1 MDFNQIYQDLV
12 KLNVGQVI
20 RDEPMYKHTTLR
32 VGGPCAIFINVNTQD
47 GLIAALKYVN
57 KHHIKSMVI
66 GKGSNLLFSDGPYQ
80 GVIITLA
87 EGFNYTHYNGCT
99 VTAGAGVSMIK
110 LAYQAANAG
119 LSGFEFMSGIPGTI
133 GGGVYMNAGAY
144 KYDMASVVRSVK
156 ILNEKYQVI
165 TLTNEQMEFGYR
177 KSLLMDQPRWV
188 VLEVVFELSPSNPEF
203 INEVI
208 DKRKEKRMTSQ
219 PWNKPSAGS
228 IFQNPEAA
236 PAWKLIEDCDL
247 RGREIGG
254 AQVSLKHCNFIVN
267 NGYASAKD
275 IYDLIELVKE
285 EVKKQHNIE
294 LHQEVKYV
302 NWE

>member
-1 MDFNQIYQDLV
+1 MDFNQVYQDLV

-20 RDEPMYKHTTLR
+20 KDEPMYKHTTLR

-57 KHHIKSMVI
+57 KHHLKSMVI
-66 GKGSNLLFSDGPYQ
+66 GKGSNLLFSDGLYQ
-80 GVIITLA
+80 GVIICLA

-110 LAYQAANAG
+110 LAYQAANTG

-144 KYDMASVVRSVK
+144 KYDMASVVKSVK
-156 ILNEKYQVI
+156 ILNEKYQTV
-165 TLTNEQMEFGYR
+165 TLTNSQMEFGYR
-177 KSLLMDQPRWV
+177 TSILQRNPRWV
-188 VLEVVFELSPSNPEF
+188 VLEVVFELTPSDPKF

-208 DKRKEKRMTSQ
+208 DKRKEKRMTTQ

-228 IFQNPEAA
+228 IFQNPSMA
-236 PAWKLIEDCDL
+236 PAWKLIEECDL

-285 EVKKQHNIE
+285 EVKKQHDIE